1 MRPAAAGV
9 VTICSVL
16 TMAIAFVMLCAK
28 GVMWATMEE
37 ARIPQA
43 ITGRTIAIASY
54 IGITLPDLCI
64 AMIMGAL
71 LDKHADNVGQAYSI
85 FFLILQGLCVVGA
98 IACIRPRAKPYENST
113 LDFQFYDSA
122 HEIGCQ
128 DSSTEKLAMPASG
141 TVCID
146 YRILQKIG
154 LPKCKTEQRSFQN
167 MKATGIVRRIDD
179 LGRVVIPK
187 EIRRTMRIR
196 EGDPLEIYTDTD
208 GQVIFKKYSPMGELS
223 EFAAQICDALH
234 KTTGGIAAV
243 CDRDAVIAVAGGG
256 KRELLDRRISRELEE
271 LMSTRGQYAA
281 DSCTLPVVDT
291 DERYAVAVA
300 APILSEGD
308 VLGCVLFVA
317 GHGDGPAGETE
328 RKLAQAVSG
337 FLGKQMES

>member
-1 MRPAAAGV
+1 
-9 VTICSVL
+9 
-16 TMAIAFVMLCAK
+16 
-28 GVMWATMEE
+28 
-37 ARIPQA
+37 
-43 ITGRTIAIASY
+43 
-54 IGITLPDLCI
+54 
-64 AMIMGAL
+64 
-71 LDKHADNVGQAYSI
+71 
-85 FFLILQGLCVVGA
+85 
-98 IACIRPRAKPYENST
+98 
-113 LDFQFYDSA
+113 
-122 HEIGCQ
+122 
-128 DSSTEKLAMPASG
+128 
-141 TVCID
+141 
-146 YRILQKIG
+146 
-154 LPKCKTEQRSFQN
+154 

-234 KTTGGIAAV
+234 KTTGSIAVV

-317 GHGDGPAGETE
+317 AHGDGPPARRSASSRRLCRASSASRWRAE
-328 RKLAQAVSG
+328 RAEQKKASERMRALTL
-337 FLGKQMES
+337 F

>member
-1 MRPAAAGV
+1 
-9 VTICSVL
+9 
-16 TMAIAFVMLCAK
+16 MLCAK

-43 ITGRTIAIASY
+43 ITGSTIAIASY

-146 YRILQKIG
+146 YRNLQKIG

-196 EGDPLEIYTDTD
+196 EGDPLEIYTSRD
-208 GQVIFKKYSPMGELS
+208 GEVIFKKYSLMGGLDD
-223 EFAAQICDALH
+223 FAAQLCETMSRSTGAIC
-234 KTTGGIAAV
+234 AV
-243 CDRDAVIAVAGGG
+243 TDRDSVIAVAGGA
-256 KRELLDRRISRELEE
+256 KRELLGKGITAQLEQVMENRRIYQYDGQGPQIPVSDSSDR
-271 LMSTRGQYAA
+271 LMAI
-281 DSCTLPVVDT
+281 
-291 DERYAVAVA
+291 VA

-308 VLGCVLFVA
+308 LLGLVLFISDSPAAA
-317 GHGDGPAGETE
+317 GDAEY
-328 RKLAQAVSG
+328 KLAQTVAA
-337 FLGKQMES
+337 FLGRHMEN